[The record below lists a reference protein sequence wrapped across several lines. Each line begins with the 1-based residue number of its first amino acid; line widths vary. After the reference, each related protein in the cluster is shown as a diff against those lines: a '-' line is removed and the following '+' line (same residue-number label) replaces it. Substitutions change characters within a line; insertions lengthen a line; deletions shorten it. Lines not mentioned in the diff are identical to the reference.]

1 MKDSGMSDSAFY
13 KFQEK
18 IQKKMKKFSADLD
31 TEIDKEALKA
41 RFKKNTKPV
50 ERKKTL
56 WQRIKG
62 YFYVN

>member
-18 IQKKMKKFSADLD
+18 IRKKMKKFSADLD

-41 RFKKNTKPV
+41 RFKRNTKPA

-56 WQRIKG
+56 WERIKG